1 MSIYEFLSRL
11 EADPF
16 DPDII
21 KLFDEE
27 AAQHAAEAKEA
38 PTESP
43 PQPTDI

>member
-38 PTESP
+38 PAENP
-43 PQPTDI
+43 PQPTGI